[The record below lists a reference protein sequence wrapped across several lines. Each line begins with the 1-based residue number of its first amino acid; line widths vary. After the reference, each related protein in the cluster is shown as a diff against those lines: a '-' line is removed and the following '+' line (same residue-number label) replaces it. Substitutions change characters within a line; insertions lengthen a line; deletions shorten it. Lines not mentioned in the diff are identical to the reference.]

1 MNQTITDLV
10 RGPLATGIKQMIEQ
24 VPAGVCVKMII
35 EIPETRML
43 LANVFSQKEYNDKN
57 GKRFIS
63 YPQGLKSSSLLSG
76 SLHPW
81 QFIVDA
87 ANEVVE
93 TDYKSV
99 FSRLVLCK
107 TFK

>member
-1 MNQTITDLV
+1 MS
-10 RGPLATGIKQMIEQ
+10 M
-24 VPAGVCVKMII
+24 C
-35 EIPETRML
+35 ML
-43 LANVFSQKEYNDKN
+43 LAKAYLQISRYNYENGMRFS
-57 GKRFIS
+57 F
-63 YPQGLKSSSLLSG
+63 YPKGLKSSSLLSG
-76 SLHPW
+76 SPHPW

>member
-10 RGPLATGIKQMIEQ
+10 RGPLASGIKQMLEQ
-24 VPAGVCVKMII
+24 VMRPRLSDVVMTYHCDV
-35 EIPETRML
+35 
-43 LANVFSQKEYNDKN
+43 
-57 GKRFIS
+57 
-63 YPQGLKSSSLLSG
+63 QGLRTSSLLSG

-93 TDYKSV
+93 ADYKSV

>member
-1 MNQTITDLV
+1 MYAF
-10 RGPLATGIKQMIEQ
+10 GKCPLAIS
-24 VPAGVCVKMII
+24 
-35 EIPETRML
+35 R
-43 LANVFSQKEYNDKN
+43 YNYEN
-57 GKRFIS
+57 GKRFPRF
-63 YPQGLKSSSLLSG
+63 YPKGLKSSSLLSG
-76 SLHPW
+76 SPHPW